1 MNKILH
7 LPTKRITNSESIE
20 KVKINDSL
28 MLATAIGLKKE
39 INEDSVS
46 LFIDGNITRICI
58 SDGHWGEEASDIIN
72 KYWIDK
78 NLIFP
83 KNLIEAQNETN
94 KIEDI
99 LYQKF
104 GEKVTD
110 ENKDFTPE
118 SSFIC
123 IEIVDDKVSIVSYG
137 DSRLF
142 IMDKENIKFIQECKS
157 TWLGV
162 FSRLG
167 LRGRLSVK
175 EGVVF
180 NVEKLNPGDSVFL
193 FTDGVDQC
201 IYEKDTISFDAIA
214 SFSKKLNVE
223 DSVDTILKEVFNFGA
238 EDNASL
244 VIYKYE

>member
-7 LPTKRITNSESIE
+7 LPTKRTTNLQSIE

-28 MLATAIGLKKE
+28 MLATTIGLKKE
-39 INEDSVS
+39 INEDSVG
-46 LFIDGNITRICI
+46 LFIHNNIVRLCI

-72 KYWIDK
+72 KHWIDK
-78 NLIFP
+78 SLIFP
-83 KNLIEAQNETN
+83 KNLIEAQNETK
-94 KIEDI
+94 KIEDM
-99 LYQKF
+99 LYEKF
-104 GEKVTD
+104 GKKVRD
-110 ENKDFTPE
+110 ENKDFTSE

-123 IEIVDDKVSIVSYG
+123 IEIIGSKISIVSYG

-142 IMDKENIKFIQECKS
+142 IMDKENIKFTQECKS

-175 EGVVF
+175 EGVIF
-180 NVEKLNPGDSVFL
+180 NVEKLNYGDSVFL

-201 IYEKDTISFDAIA
+201 IYEKDTISFDTIA
-214 SFSKKLNVE
+214 SFSKKLNIE
-223 DSVDTILKEVFNFGA
+223 DSVDSIFKEVFNFGA

-244 VIYKYE
+244 VIYKHE

>member
-7 LPTKRITNSESIE
+7 TPTKRINNLESIE
-20 KVKINDSL
+20 KFKINDSL
-28 MLATAIGLKKE
+28 ILATTTGLKKE
-39 INEDSVS
+39 INEDSIG
-46 LFIDGNITRICI
+46 LFVNDKITRICI
-58 SDGHWGEEASDIIN
+58 TDGHWGEEASDIIS
-72 KYWIDK
+72 KYWIEK
-78 NLIFP
+78 SLIFP
-83 KNLIEAQNETN
+83 KNLTEAQNETS
-94 KIEDI
+94 KIEDV

-104 GEKVTD
+104 GEKVID

-123 IEIVDDKVSIVSYG
+123 IEIEDGNISIVSYG

-142 IMDKENIKFIQECKS
+142 IMDKENIKFTQECKN

-180 NVEKLNPGDSVFL
+180 NVEKLNYGDSIFL

-201 IYEKDTISFDAIA
+201 IYEKDTISFDSIA
-214 SFSKKLNVE
+214 NLSKKLNIE
-223 DSVDTILKEVFNFGA
+223 DSVDSIFKEVFNFGA

-244 VIYKYE
+244 VIYRY

>member
-7 LPTKRITNSESIE
+7 LPTKRINSLQSVE

-28 MLATAIGLKKE
+28 MLATTIGLKKE
-39 INEDSVS
+39 INEDSIG
-46 LFIDGNITRICI
+46 LFVDNNITRICI

-83 KNLIEAQNETN
+83 KNLIEAQNETS
-94 KIEDI
+94 KIEDV

-104 GEKVTD
+104 GEKITD
-110 ENKDFTPE
+110 EDKDFTPE

-123 IEIVDDKVSIVSYG
+123 IEITGNKVSIVSYG
-137 DSRLF
+137 DNRLF
-142 IMDKENIKFIQECKS
+142 IMDKESIKFTQECKN

-180 NVEKLNPGDSVFL
+180 NVEKLNYGDSIFL

-223 DSVDTILKEVFNFGA
+223 DSVDSIFKEVFNFGA